1 MPLTANDIVRAFD
14 ALAEEL
20 SRRKE
25 RAQIAIAGGA
35 ALLLLFDA
43 RESTKD
49 VDVYVVTPTASVVR
63 EAVAEVASML
73 ELPPDWLN
81 DAAKGYFVGLS
92 LGTPLYES
100 ASLIVRAVTT
110 AQLLG
115 MKLAA
120 WRDAVDRADAQLLLA
135 SMEGTREQIWELVCR
150 YVAPH
155 DLQKASYAFD
165 DLWEVL
171 NGSP

>member
-1 MPLTANDIVRAFD
+1 MPLTAADILRAFET
-14 ALAEEL
+14 LAEEL

-35 ALLLLFDA
+35 ALVLLFNA

-49 VDVYVVTPTASVVR
+49 VDAYIVSPTASVVR
-63 EAVAEVASML
+63 DAVAEVATIL

-92 LGTPLYES
+92 LGAPLHES
-100 ASLIVRAVTT
+100 ASLTVRAVTT
-110 AQLLG
+110 AQLLA

-120 WRDAVDRADAQLLLA
+120 WRDAVDRADAQLLLT
-135 SMEGTREQIWELVCR
+135 SMEGTREQIWTMVRR
-150 YVAPH
+150 YVPPH
-155 DLQKASYAFD
+155 NLQKASYAFD
-165 DLWEVL
+165 DLWEAL
-171 NGSP
+171 NGSS